1 MNVLCIM
8 MYKTRVNVVY
18 FVSYYVITIAL
29 VALYAFAMIC
39 DNRKLAGG
47 DVVAWFSTPRPDVQ
61 FTVHLF
67 LFTFRRHIVPASAP
81 VRVPRPK
88 IPAMFTASVMHVPV
102 ERSRMCT
109 QLF

>member
-1 MNVLCIM
+1 MMYVYIM
-8 MYKTRVNVVY
+8 MYETRVNVVY